1 MRPSGRRTV
10 CVSHSPQEIHVLY
23 TRDIT
28 ITSTT
33 PTPLHS
39 PHRDRR
45 DAVDSVTSTE
55 TVSWTVC
62 SRKVEGAGV
71 ERRSG
76 SRMTPLRTSFLQL
89 YV

>member
-23 TRDIT
+23 TRDMT

-45 DAVDSVTSTE
+45 DAADSVTSTE
-55 TVSWTVC
+55 TVC
-62 SRKVEGAGV
+62 SRKVQVWNAEADRG
-71 ERRSG
+71 
-76 SRMTPLRTSFLQL
+76 
-89 YV
+89 